1 MTRKGKQAKGT
12 KRAKPIVLKL
22 KTVSCRTLFTAQRW
36 RTTAGFGLR
45 LRIDAR
51 TALDR
56 ISFKVPAGLL
66 PRQKAKQRTVGFMR
80 VFVAGQAQRK
90 RFPLK
95 LAKKGRGKLLLKAR
109 RQAGWCATSAAA
121 SRCAACPRG
130 SAVAELTIYRV
141 TKLDGATKRKRFKLK
156 ARVMRAGSRAG
167 CHSASARAP
176 RAERPYGRAQRVSV
190 SSASCS
196 VPTPAR
202 SSPAA
207 GSPARPSRPRR
218 REGGDEREVEA

>member
-1 MTRKGKQAKGT
+1 MVTRKGKPAKGK

-56 ISFKVPAGLL
+56 VSFKVPAGLL
-66 PRQKAKQRTVGFMR
+66 PRQTAKKRTVGFMR
-80 VFVAGQAQRK
+80 VFVAGQGQRK

-95 LAKKGRGKLLLKAR
+95 LAKKGRGKLLLKAPGKPVVR
-109 RQAGWCATSAAA
+109 YVRGGLEVRGLPA
-121 SRCAACPRG
+121 G

-141 TKLDGATKRKRFKLK
+141 RKLDGATKRKRFKLK
-156 ARVMRAGSRAG
+156 ARVMRAGSTGGLSLSVRP
-167 CHSASARAP
+167 RAP
-176 RAERPYGRAQRVSV
+176 R
-190 SSASCS
+190 
-196 VPTPAR
+196 
-202 SSPAA
+202 
-207 GSPARPSRPRR
+207 
-218 REGGDEREVEA
+218 